1 MRFLIAGYGSIGR
14 RHMRNLLALGEKDIV
29 LYRTK
34 HSTLPEDELQ
44 GFPVETD
51 LEAALAH
58 KPKAVIIANPTALHL
73 DVAIPAAKAG
83 CHVLMEKPISST
95 LNNVDILKDA
105 LLTSG
110 VQLLMG
116 FQFRFHPG
124 LQRIINELK
133 DGAIG
138 RPLSFRADWGEYL
151 PGWHPW
157 EDYTKSY
164 SARSDLG
171 GGVTLTL
178 CHPLDYMR
186 WIFGEVKEVWG
197 TTAKLSDLEIQVED
211 VAEIGLRFESG
222 VIGSVHLNYYQ
233 QPPVHRLE
241 IVGTEGTLRWDNADG
256 AVYEYRRGAHDWEV
270 FPAPEG
276 FERNELFLEEL
287 RHFMDVCNGYV
298 RPACTLEDGKRS
310 LEIIQAVYQSSK
322 EKRTIEI

>member
-29 LYRTK
+29 LYRTR

-44 GFPVETD
+44 GFPVETS

-58 KPKAVIIANPTALHL
+58 QPKAVIIANPTALHL

-83 CHVLMEKPISST
+83 CHLLVEKPISST
-95 LNNVDILKDA
+95 LTNVDILKDA

-110 VQLLMG
+110 TQLLMG

-124 LQRIINELK
+124 LQRIISELK

-178 CHPLDYMR
+178 CHPLDYLR

-211 VAEIGLRFESG
+211 VAEIGLRFESN

-241 IVGTEGTLRWDNADG
+241 IVGTEGTLCWDNADG
-256 AVYEYRRGAHDWEV
+256 AVHEYRRGAHDWEV

-287 RHFMDVCNGYV
+287 RHFIDVCNGYV
-298 RPACTLEDGKRS
+298 RPVCTLEDGKRA
-310 LEIIQAVYQSSK
+310 LEVVQAVYQSSK